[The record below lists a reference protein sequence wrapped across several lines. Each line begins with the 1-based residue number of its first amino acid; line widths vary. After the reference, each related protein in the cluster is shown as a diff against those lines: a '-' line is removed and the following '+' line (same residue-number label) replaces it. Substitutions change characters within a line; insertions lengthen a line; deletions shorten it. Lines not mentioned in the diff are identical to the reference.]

1 MTVCNIGYSALLFPP
16 IILKT
21 DHEDKRE
28 GLKIE
33 GLEEEG
39 LKREGQK
46 GSFSSEPN
54 LRHI

>member
-1 MTVCNIGYSALLFPP
+1 MYHWDSALLFPP
-16 IILKT
+16 VIIKT

-39 LKREGQK
+39 LKREGQRD
-46 GSFSSEPN
+46 SSLSEPT
-54 LRHI
+54 

>member
-1 MTVCNIGYSALLFPP
+1 MYHWDSALLFPQV
-16 IILKT
+16 IIKT

-39 LKREGQK
+39 LKREGQRD
-46 GSFSSEPN
+46 SSLSEPN